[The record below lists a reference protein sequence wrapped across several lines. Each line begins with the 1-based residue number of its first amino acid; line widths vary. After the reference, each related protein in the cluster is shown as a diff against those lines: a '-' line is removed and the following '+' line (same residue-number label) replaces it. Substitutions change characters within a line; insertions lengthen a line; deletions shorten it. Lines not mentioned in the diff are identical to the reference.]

1 MLCSESSPWGPP
13 LSRTRA
19 LPDAD
24 FAGFLCYTGLPTPG
38 FSLQSSEHCAR
49 LRELAEQDT
58 HVRTDKPLLKVSDL
72 QVAYG
77 KATVVHGISLEVRN
91 GEFTVMLG
99 RNGAGKSTTLHA
111 ISGLIPK
118 KAGHVEFD
126 GRDLSN
132 ATPRDIV
139 RAGIVQVL
147 EGHRVFTT
155 LTVEDNL
162 LIGTYAR
169 SPHGDRSKLA
179 RIYELFPELK
189 EKRDDHASRL
199 SGGQQQILAVAQG
212 VIGEPRLLILDE
224 PSAGLAPMVIDRIL
238 SVAADLCKGGMAILL
253 VEQLV
258 EKALRH
264 AGYCYLVE
272 TGRIAAAGTP
282 KEIQASDVLH
292 QTYLGGHAAAG

>member
-1 MLCSESSPWGPP
+1 M
-13 LSRTRA
+13 
-19 LPDAD
+19 
-24 FAGFLCYTGLPTPG
+24 
-38 FSLQSSEHCAR
+38 
-49 LRELAEQDT
+49 
-58 HVRTDKPLLKVSDL
+58 RTDRPLLKVDNL
-72 QVAYG
+72 HVAYG
-77 KATVVHGISLEVRN
+77 KAEVVHGISLEVRN

-111 ISGLIPK
+111 ISGLIAK
-118 KAGHVEFD
+118 KSGRVEFD

-139 RAGIVQVL
+139 RAGVVQVL

-155 LTVEDNL
+155 LSVEDNL

-169 SPHGDRSKLA
+169 SPHGDRAKLG
-179 RIYELFPELK
+179 RIYELFPELQ
-189 EKRDDHASRL
+189 EKRNDPVSRL

-224 PSAGLAPMVIDRIL
+224 PSAGLAPLVIDRIL
-238 SVAADLCKGGMAILL
+238 SVATELCKGGMAILL

-258 EKALRH
+258 EKALRR
-264 AGYCYLVE
+264 AGYCYLME

-292 QTYLGGHAAAG
+292 QTYLGGHAVAKN

>member
-1 MLCSESSPWGPP
+1 V
-13 LSRTRA
+13 RA
-19 LPDAD
+19 D
-24 FAGFLCYTGLPTPG
+24 
-38 FSLQSSEHCAR
+38 R
-49 LRELAEQDT
+49 
-58 HVRTDKPLLKVSDL
+58 PLLKVDNL
-72 QVAYG
+72 HVAYG
-77 KATVVHGISLEVRN
+77 KAEVVHGISLEAHN

-118 KAGHVEFD
+118 KSGRVEFD
-126 GRDLSN
+126 GRDLSD
-132 ATPRDIV
+132 AAPRNVV
-139 RAGIVQVL
+139 RAGVVQVL

-169 SPHGDRSKLA
+169 NPRGERSKLA
-179 RIYELFPELK
+179 RIYELFPELE
-189 EKRDDHASRL
+189 EKRNDPVSRL
-199 SGGQQQILAVAQG
+199 SGGQQKILAVAQG

-238 SVAADLCKGGMAILL
+238 SVAAELCKGGMAILL

-282 KEIQASDVLH
+282 NEIQASDVLH
-292 QTYLGGHAAAG
+292 QTYLGGHAAAKN

>member
-1 MLCSESSPWGPP
+1 L
-13 LSRTRA
+13 
-19 LPDAD
+19 
-24 FAGFLCYTGLPTPG
+24 
-38 FSLQSSEHCAR
+38 
-49 LRELAEQDT
+49 
-58 HVRTDKPLLKVSDL
+58 RTDRALLKVENL
-72 QVAYG
+72 HVAYG
-77 KATVVHGISLEVRN
+77 KAEVVHGISLEVRQ
-91 GEFTVMLG
+91 GEFVVMLG

-111 ISGLIPK
+111 ISGLVPK
-118 KAGHVEFD
+118 KTGRVEFD
-126 GRDLSN
+126 GRDLSD

-139 RAGIVQVL
+139 RAGVVQVL

-169 SPHGDRSKLA
+169 NPGGDRARLA
-179 RIYELFPELK
+179 GIYELFPELR
-189 EKRDDHASRL
+189 EKRNDPASRL

-224 PSAGLAPMVIDRIL
+224 PSAGLAPLVIDRIL
-238 SVAADLCKGGMAILL
+238 AVAADLCKGGMAILL

-292 QTYLGGHAAAG
+292 QTYLGGHAAAGN

>member
-1 MLCSESSPWGPP
+1 MRTGP
-13 LSRTRA
+13 A
-19 LPDAD
+19 L
-24 FAGFLCYTGLPTPG
+24 
-38 FSLQSSEHCAR
+38 
-49 LRELAEQDT
+49 LRVE
-58 HVRTDKPLLKVSDL
+58 DL
-72 QVAYG
+72 HVAYG
-77 KATVVHGISLEVRN
+77 KAGVVHGISLEVRG
-91 GEFTVMLG
+91 GEFAVMLG

-111 ISGLIPK
+111 ISGLIAK
-118 KAGHVEFD
+118 QSGRVEFD
-126 GRDLSN
+126 GRDLTG

-169 SPHGDRSKLA
+169 SPHGDRSRLE
-179 RIYELFPELK
+179 RIYELFPELRD
-189 EKRDDHASRL
+189 KRGDPASRL

-238 SVAADLCKGGMAILL
+238 AVAAQLCAEGMAILL

-272 TGRIAAAGTP
+272 TGRIAAEGTP
-282 KEIQASDVLH
+282 REIQASDVLH
-292 QTYLGGHAAAG
+292 RTYLGGNAVEPN